1 MASPFIVPKLV
12 SKDPKGFETCSTC
25 SPRVFRSTK
34 CEDNCPDW
42 CTVCE
47 KFVGSQ
53 YKGRQISPNKKVSK
67 QFSNESVRAS
77 NNFFTVQYEY
87 EKVKPDK
94 PKESLDKFQPKI
106 KDNFD
111 RLKNIQSEIISKNRP
126 INTIRGKGWCSPYA
140 SGASERYLKEVEA
153 LRKTL
158 RDLSASRRLPMIPTS
173 SSAKTTKSANGIRSK
188 MPPQNSV
195 NYDCAKEGNQ
205 KIVNSDSK
213 RIRHLSDSDSCAVVN
228 ILAAPKRL
236 RDHSPL
242 ILGKGD
248 NEGASDFMGTT
259 YLNGDS
265 NHGKF
270 GKRNNR
276 VDGVGDFEQNQ
287 DRFSSLANLNS
298 NLSSE
303 ESHDSGIYSDGS
315 RRSNQPVASSSPSY
329 IVGDSLEKISLDDI
343 PVEDVHPASRTRISS
358 HKEEK
363 CSLHPSLRPSLFPH
377 VPPYIKFFPH
387 DQKADKLL
395 PKSIQKVLKWKL
407 STITPIVVR
416 QTVANSGF
424 KLVRRS
430 IDWGGIWGRHMK
442 SICFKTLRE
451 NQKINHIPGTF
462 QIGRKDRLWKNLY
475 RYMTKF
481 GKKEFGFIPRTYVL
495 PQDSKLLKA
504 AFDRAGAKTKWIVK
518 PPASARG
525 TGIKVIHKWNQIPKK
540 IPLIVQRYISNPYLI
555 NGNKFDLRLYV
566 LVTSFNP
573 LRVYLYDNGLVRF
586 ASVKYSEENATL
598 TNRYMHLTNY
608 SINKLSNNYA
618 QNEDAEA
625 CEGHKWTIRSLWTY
639 LEESVD
645 IPALWQSLIE
655 LVIKTMISGE
665 SVITQ
670 MTKAHLNSRYSA
682 YELFGVDVLLD
693 ETLKPWLLEVNISPS
708 LHSASPL
715 DIAVKAPLVTDLL
728 NIVGFHIPNM
738 LGADQAA
745 QVGKKLGINSHLLFD
760 NRMYVVGLSPKE
772 KIKHATFC
780 KLEDREFYLESIID
794 DLTPDDIR
802 HLIIYEDEMTQLG
815 NFQKI
820 FPTTETH
827 AYFQYLEGSRY
838 YNMLFDAWETK
849 FHNRRSEG
857 IKILEAKCRLQI
869 HLDISLVEP
878 RHTMI
883 CTPDTPNLY
892 EDSPSSS
899 DSQNSDSGNS
909 KVKKNGSQ
917 CKQSFVVFDV
927 NKIHTDH
934 HF

>member
-1 MASPFIVPKLV
+1 MATPFIVPKIV
-12 SKDPKGFETCSTC
+12 SKDPKEFETCSTY
-25 SPRVFRSTK
+25 SPRVLRSTK

-42 CTVCE
+42 CTICE
-47 KFVGSQ
+47 KFIGTQ
-53 YKGRQISPNKKVSK
+53 YKGGPTSPNKVSK
-67 QFSNESVRAS
+67 QFSNESVHAS
-77 NNFFTVQYEY
+77 SNFLDVQYEY
-87 EKVKPDK
+87 KKVTPEK
-94 PKESLDKFQPKI
+94 PKEPLEKFQPKL
-106 KDNFD
+106 KENLDK
-111 RLKNIQSEIISKNRP
+111 LKNIEVITSKNRP
-126 INTIRGKGWCSPYA
+126 INTIRGKGWCPPYTN
-140 SGASERYLKEVEA
+140 GASERYLKEVEA

-158 RDLSASRRLPMIPTS
+158 RELSASRRLPMIPTPS
-173 SSAKTTKSANGIRSK
+173 SPKTTKSTNGIRSK
-188 MPPQNSV
+188 MPPQNSISF
-195 NYDCAKEGNQ
+195 DCDKGGNE
-205 KIVNSDSK
+205 KVVNSDSK

-248 NEGASDFMGTT
+248 NEGVANDFMGTT
-259 YLNGDS
+259 YVNGDS
-265 NHGKF
+265 KSGKTND
-270 GKRNNR
+270 RT
-276 VDGVGDFEQNQ
+276 DGVGDFELNQ
-287 DRFSSLANLNS
+287 DGFSSLANLNS

-329 IVGDSLEKISLDDI
+329 AVGDTLEKISLDDT
-343 PVEDVHPASRTRISS
+343 PVEEILPPSRLRISS
-358 HKEEK
+358 VKEERRVV
-363 CSLHPSLRPSLFPH
+363 HPSLRPSLFSY
-377 VPPYIKFFPH
+377 VPPYIKFYTH

-395 PKSIQKVLKWKL
+395 PKSIQRILKWKL
-407 STITPIVVR
+407 STITPLVVR
-416 QTVANSGF
+416 QTVVNSGF

-442 SICFKTLRE
+442 SICFKTLRD

-495 PQDSKLLKA
+495 PQDSKLLRA
-504 AFDRAGAKTKWIVK
+504 AFDRAGGKTKWIVK

-573 LRVYLYDNGLVRF
+573 LRIYLYDNGLVRF
-586 ASVKYSEENATL
+586 ASVKYSEENSTL

-639 LEESVD
+639 LEESVN

-738 LGADQAA
+738 LHSEQAS
-745 QVGKKLGINSHLLFD
+745 QVGRKLGINSHLLFD

-780 KLEDREFYLESIID
+780 KLEDREFYLDSIID
-794 DLTPDDIR
+794 DLTPDDVR

-815 NFQKI
+815 HFQKI

-827 AYFQYLEGSRY
+827 TYFQYLEGSRY

-849 FHNRRSEG
+849 YHNHRSEG
-857 IKILEAKCRLQI
+857 IRILEAKCRLQL

-883 CTPDTPNLY
+883 CAPDTPNLY
-892 EDSPSSS
+892 DDSPSSS
-899 DSQNSDSGNS
+899 DSPNTDSGNRNNDTVQ
-909 KVKKNGSQ
+909 KDAKK
-917 CKQSFVVFDV
+917 
-927 NKIHTDH
+927 I
-934 HF
+934 